1 MLYDR
6 WSGNAWDIVYGDVE
20 SLIAAT
26 LLCIVGQCIY
36 HRHVFIKF

>member
-6 WSGNAWDIVYGDVE
+6 RSGNPWDIAYGDVE

-26 LLCIVGQCIY
+26 LLCTVGQCIY
-36 HRHVFIKF
+36 HRHVFSKF